1 MLPDEQGGYPAD
13 ETASTQQQIV
23 SASAAEPTMDS
34 FASDP
39 GKRGQPPFQSG
50 DVSTTDA
57 PRSAQRRSILTAA
70 ALGGASMLASR
81 LSSAQAQPTSTFHG
95 QPPNRNRQPQF
106 DPASDATT
114 SDIIVETLLTWD
126 VDHIFGIVGDG
137 INPLIEALRRH
148 QDRIRFIGVRH
159 EEAAAFMASGWAK
172 ATGRL
177 GVCIATT
184 GPGAVHLM
192 NGLYDAHMD
201 GAPILAITGLTF
213 HDLLG
218 TRFQQGVQTTALM
231 ADVALYNVAVT
242 GPRHALTV
250 TDIACRHALGNRGVA
265 HLTIPKDVQLQRLAD
280 DKPSTENHGVR
291 TSTAWSQPAAA
302 PSPDDLRAAADVINA
317 GHRVAIMAGQ
327 GALGATDELR
337 QLAELLN
344 APVAKSL
351 LGRAVM
357 PDDSPYST
365 GGIGHLGTLP
375 SEEAMHRCDTCL
387 IIGTTM
393 PWIDSYPQPG
403 AARGVQIDTKA
414 DRIGLRFPVEVG
426 LVGDTRETLR
436 ALLPMLRPKDPGFL
450 RETQAGV
457 ARWNAL
463 LDRVAAVE
471 RAPLRPQSVIR
482 AISDALAPDA
492 LICLDCGANTHFAAR
507 FMSIRSGQQ
516 LVATGMLATMAP
528 GLPFAIAAQLAY
540 PKRQVVA
547 IVGDGGFAM
556 LMAELSTAVRY
567 GLPVKVV
574 VLRNDMLAEVVF
586 EQKELGNPPY
596 GCELG
601 GIDFAQVAIACGADG
616 FRCAQPHELRPS
628 IASLLG
634 SSKAAVLEARVDPAE
649 PVTTPEKLTV

>member
-1 MLPDEQGGYPAD
+1 
-13 ETASTQQQIV
+13 
-23 SASAAEPTMDS
+23 MDS

-39 GKRGQPPFQSG
+39 DKRGEPPFQSG
-50 DVSTTDA
+50 DGSTTDA

-70 ALGGASMLASR
+70 ALGGAGMFASH
-81 LSSAQAQPTSTFHG
+81 LPAAQAQPTSTFRG
-95 QPPNRNRQPQF
+95 QPPNRSRQPQF

-137 INPLIEALRRH
+137 INPLIEALRKH

-201 GAPILAITGLTF
+201 GAPVLAITGLTF

-265 HLTIPKDVQLQRLAD
+265 HLTIPKDVQFQRLAD

-291 TSTAWSQPAAA
+291 TSTAWSQPAAT
-302 PSPDDLRAAADVINA
+302 PLPDDLRAAADVINA

-507 FMSIRSGQQ
+507 FLTIRSGQQ

-556 LMAELSTAVRY
+556 LMAELSTAVGY
-567 GLPVKVV
+567 GLPVKIV

-616 FRCAQPHELRPS
+616 FRCAQPNQLRPA
-628 IASLLG
+628 IASLLD